1 MEFNSFDFTGG
12 MLTIQP
18 DASKIPN
25 GSYRIAKNI
34 RVRDNVV
41 QPVAS
46 PVDVTKNLVATHIQG
61 SHEMGIWTIVFV
73 GGVAYICNMDDP
85 TNGWVPLSGYRLDA
99 SAENIYT
106 EVVPMSFNAYKRT
119 NKGPTDASLPQIANQ
134 FYSDQGGGIP
144 CMIAQDGINPPMLIH
159 PDASGYSFTCRQAGT
174 YTTWTPENPEYVPI
188 GYQMAWDGQR
198 LHIVLQGRFAYEKKR
213 LVGRSVN
220 NRPLD
225 FMVALDSDGNKVAP
239 ETEGDAR
246 ITSYGVDFDEITALT
261 VVNNSQPAVL
271 VCTLKNIWQ
280 ASPDFAVTEATFGEP
295 VFRPVLVASTGVIGQ
310 NVFAQINGD
319 TAFVS
324 QAGIRSINA
333 TAQNRFEGRNFPLSK
348 EISRILQGKV
358 QTLGAA
364 IGFNDYAYFSVSTV
378 HGNVI
383 VVYDTILGKWVSVD
397 TYVSDVVKFLVIRK
411 PGLQRLVAVTRTK
424 VYILEEGTTYDAGI
438 YVGDYSSPASQ
449 SIRMEL
455 LPTALKLNFI
465 NNRMVGTVNVDMYND
480 DTKSS
485 YVSDSIPVATP
496 SSSTSTFPYESHGD
510 DSATITFSLRNTW
523 ECFRHGYWI
532 TWNNSS
538 ALSYVTS
545 DASESTLLTD
555 RAQRVRKFNEL
566 A

>member
-1 MEFNSFDFTGG
+1 MEFSSFDFTGG
-12 MLTIQP
+12 LLTIQP

-25 GSYRIAKNI
+25 GSYRIGKNI

-46 PVDVTKNLVATHIQG
+46 PIDASANLPGMYIQG
-61 SHEMGIWTIVFV
+61 SHEMGIWAVAFIQ
-73 GGVAYICNMDDP
+73 GIAYIRDMSSL
-85 TNGWVPLSGYRLDA
+85 TTFWVKLSGYKLD
-99 SAENIYT
+99 SSVERIYT

-119 NKGPTDASLPQIANQ
+119 NKGPTDASIPQIANQ
-134 FYSDQGGGIP
+134 FYNDQGGGIP
-144 CMIAQDGINPPMLIH
+144 CLIAQDGINQPLLIH
-159 PDASGYSFTCRQAGT
+159 PDASGYSFTCRQAGS
-174 YTTWTPENPEYVPI
+174 YSTWTPDNPEYVPV

-225 FMVALDSDGNKVAP
+225 FMVALDSDGNKVVP

-246 ITSYGVDFDEITALT
+246 ITSYGVDFDEITALS
-261 VVNNSQPAVL
+261 VVNNSQPSVL

-280 ASPDFAVTEATFGEP
+280 ASPDFSATETTFGEP
-295 VFRPVLVASTGVIGQ
+295 IFRPTYIASTGVIGPD
-310 NVFAQINGD
+310 VFVQINGD

-324 QAGIRSINA
+324 QSGIRSINA
-333 TAQNRFEGRNFPLSK
+333 TAQNRYEGRNFPLAK
-348 EISRILQGKV
+348 EISRILQGKT

-364 IGFNDYAYFSVSTV
+364 IGFNDYAYFSVSSV

-397 TYVSDVVKFLVIRK
+397 TYVPDVIKFLVIRK
-411 PGLQRLVAVTRTK
+411 PGMQRLVAVTRKK
-424 VYILEEGTTYDAGI
+424 VYVLEEGTDYEPGI

-449 SIRMEL
+449 SVRMEL

-465 NNRMVGTVNVDMYND
+465 NNREVGTVHVDIYCD
-480 DTKSS
+480 DAKSA

-496 SSSTSTFPYESHGD
+496 VATTSTFPFESHGD

-555 RAQRVRKFNEL
+555 KAQRIRKFNEL